1 MTSRYYFAE
10 HKDGTLKNRARI
22 CDHKDVLAR
31 KWVPLIKLKWVT
43 TCIENE
49 NSERGLRFHT
59 SSTFMIRYA
68 SEFLKQLQVN

>member
-10 HKDGTLKNRARI
+10 HKDETLKNRARI

-43 TCIENE
+43 TCIEND
-49 NSERGLRFHT
+49 SKRILRGGYDF
-59 SSTFMIRYA
+59 IP
-68 SEFLKQLQVN
+68 QVHL

>member
-43 TCIENE
+43 TCIEND
-49 NSERGLRFHT
+49 SKRILRGGYDF
-59 SSTFMIRYA
+59 IP
-68 SEFLKQLQVN
+68 QVHL